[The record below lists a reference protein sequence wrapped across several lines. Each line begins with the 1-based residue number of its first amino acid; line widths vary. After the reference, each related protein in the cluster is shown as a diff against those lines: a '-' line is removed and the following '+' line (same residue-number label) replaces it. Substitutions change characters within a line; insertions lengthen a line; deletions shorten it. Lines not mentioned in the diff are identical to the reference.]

1 MVAPALLTEY
11 LMTVLLTRLSPRIL
25 VVYSTGF
32 GVPGLLRGFL
42 EWFTLLHLVMG
53 FTPRIFNVVYFSTL

>member
-25 VVYSTGF
+25 VFTPPDLVSRFTPGIFRVVYSPAFCNGVHSSGF
-32 GVPGLLRGFL
+32 
-42 EWFTLLHLVMG
+42 
-53 FTPRIFNVVYFSTL
+53 